1 MRVARYSSYV
11 GPKTWT
17 ASDTVRRSPVLG
29 PNSNTGVARLF
40 GDGAKQVGLM
50 QQPQITQADVKRFVD
65 HLARRDRKA
74 AVRQALG
81 LLEAGAPV
89 QDLVQVL
96 LGSAQAE
103 VGRRWEANQWSV
115 ADEHAATAITD
126 AVLGALGWRIEGAE
140 DQGHVVITCA
150 EGEWHSLPA
159 RMAAE
164 VLRLHGWQVTFLGA
178 STPADHL
185 RRFLA
190 EVDAIGV
197 VISCSVPIFLSGA
210 QRSIQAAHA
219 AEIPALVGGR
229 AFGPDD
235 LRARRLGADGWAPDT
250 VAAAHLLMVWRRHPP
265 AVAKPTASASERESL
280 ELEAAGPELVQA
292 AMSELFLRFPPLA
305 GYSENQLARTQE
317 DLGYILQFLEAALLT
332 DDPRIFLDEF
342 LPWLTRVLT
351 ARGLPA
357 GVVTVGLEALAA
369 VLDGYPRSQELIA
382 QGRRLAADRA
392 LDG

>member
-1 MRVARYSSYV
+1 
-11 GPKTWT
+11 
-17 ASDTVRRSPVLG
+17 
-29 PNSNTGVARLF
+29 VARLF
-40 GDGAKQVGLM
+40 GDGAKQVGVM

-89 QDLVQVL
+89 QDVVQVL

-126 AVLGALGWRIEGAE
+126 AVLGALGWRIEAAE

-250 VAAAHLLMVWRRHPP
+250 VAAAHLLMVWRRQPP
-265 AVAKPTASASERESL
+265 EVEKPTASASERESL
-280 ELEAAGPELVQA
+280 ELEAARPELVQA
-292 AMSELFLRFPPLA
+292 AMNDLFLRFPPLA
-305 GYSENQLARTQE
+305 GYSENQLARTRE

-357 GVVTVGLEALAA
+357 GVVTVGLEVLAA
-369 VLDGYPRSQELIA
+369 VLDGYSRSQELIA

>member
-1 MRVARYSSYV
+1 
-11 GPKTWT
+11 
-17 ASDTVRRSPVLG
+17 
-29 PNSNTGVARLF
+29 
-40 GDGAKQVGLM
+40 M
-50 QQPQITQADVKRFVD
+50 QQPQITQADVERFVD

-81 LLEAGAPV
+81 LLEASTTV
-89 QDLVQVL
+89 QDVVQGL
-96 LGSAQAE
+96 LGPAQAE

-126 AVLGALGWRIEGAE
+126 AVLGALGWRIEAAE
-140 DQGHVVITCA
+140 DQGHVVVTCA

-178 STPADHL
+178 SAPADHL

-190 EVDAIGV
+190 EVGAVGV
-197 VISCSVPIFLSGA
+197 VISCAVPIFLGGA

-219 AEIPALVGGR
+219 AEVPALVGGR
-229 AFGPDD
+229 GFGRDD
-235 LRARRLGADGWAPDT
+235 LRARRLGAEGWAPDA
-250 VAAAHLLMVWRRHPP
+250 VAAARLLGKWRRQPP
-265 AVAKPTASASERESL
+265 AVGRRPVGMRDAESL
-280 ELEAAGPELVQA
+280 ELEAVRPELVEA
-292 AMSELFLRFPPLA
+292 AMGELFLRFPPLA
-305 GYSENQLARTQE
+305 GYSEPQLARTRE

-332 DDPRIFLDEF
+332 DDPRIFLDDF
-342 LPWLTRVLT
+342 LPWLTRVLSS
-351 ARGLPA
+351 RGLPA

-369 VLDGYPRSQELIA
+369 VLDGYPRGRELIT
-382 QGRRLAADRA
+382 QGRQLAADRA